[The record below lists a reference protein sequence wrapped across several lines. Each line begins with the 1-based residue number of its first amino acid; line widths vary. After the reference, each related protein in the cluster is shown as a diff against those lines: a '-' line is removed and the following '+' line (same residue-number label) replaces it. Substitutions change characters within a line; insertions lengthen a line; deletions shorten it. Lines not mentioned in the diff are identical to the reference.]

1 MTKLLNK
8 AFERIAKLSAEQQDA
23 LAEHLLDLL
32 DDKPVEFELTPEQK
46 AGLKEAITRADRGE
60 FASQEQVD
68 AVFRK
73 YGA

>member
-8 AFERIAKLSAEQQDA
+8 AFAELAKLPAKQQDEFA
-23 LAEHLLDLL
+23 AFLLDL
-32 DDKPVEFELTPEQK
+32 VEDEGVDFELTPAQE
-46 AGLKEAITRADRGE
+46 AELKEAIARADRGE
-60 FASQEQVD
+60 FASQAEVD